1 MSVKYA
7 LHLLQNTRNVLEL
20 QFNELIDSSNVEK
33 ENELELQTK

>member
-20 QFNELIDSSNVEK
+20 QFNELIDSSNVEEEK
-33 ENELELQTK
+33 N